1 MIAAFGARVAQ
12 ADQQFVRQSHAEW
25 DSSKTA
31 MVHSSALPSRVR
43 QHPVHLTLL
52 VPELIWPEPSDQFTL
67 GKLAAP
73 GLEWLLARAQ
83 FERRLRLP
91 FETSL
96 SKLFGLDNAPFGA
109 LRLLGEG
116 HAGANEG
123 HWLCADPVHLR
134 FHQERIILAD
144 AGAFDLEYEEAQALA
159 ASLNSEFVDIGH
171 FHVASARR
179 WYLRLNI
186 AVNHQ
191 SEPISAVAGRRID
204 GELSGNAQPLT
215 RWLNEVQMFLHG
227 HPVNQQREAAGK
239 PVVNSLW
246 LWGGE
251 TGETGDRPRF
261 NESQNRGL
269 SPVFPV
275 FSDNPL
281 AIGIAS
287 ADGIPRHDRPANLAA
302 LLAQTSDNPLVILD
316 QLLPD
321 VLYENSEGWRKD
333 FAALESDWF
342 LPLKNTLGN
351 RVDRISLIAPTVYGE
366 LHYTLTASDR
376 WKFWKRT
383 SPLQS
388 TAKNLAENL
397 TP

>member
-1 MIAAFGARVAQ
+1 MI
-12 ADQQFVRQSHAEW
+12 
-25 DSSKTA
+25 DSR
-31 MVHSSALPSRVR
+31 LPLPVEL
-43 QHPVHLTLL
+43 PVHLTLL

-73 GLEWLLARAQ
+73 GLEWLISRAQ
-83 FERRLRLP
+83 LERLQRRP

-96 SKLFGLDNAPFGA
+96 GKLFGLDHAPFGA

-134 FHQERIILAD
+134 FHQERILLAD
-144 AGAFDLEYEEAQALA
+144 AGAFDLDDDEAHALA
-159 ASLNSEFVDIGH
+159 AALNSEFADIGE
-171 FHVASARR
+171 FHVATARR
-179 WYLRLNI
+179 WYLRLNV

-204 GELSGNAQPLT
+204 GELSSSAQPLT

-246 LWGGE
+246 LWGGQTE
-251 TGETGDRPRF
+251 TAETGDRSRF
-261 NESQNRGL
+261 FESENRDL
-269 SPVFPV
+269 SPVLPPAFSAV

-281 AIGIAS
+281 AIGIARAAAIPLHDKPAS
-287 ADGIPRHDRPANLAA
+287 LADLPAETGKSP
-302 LLAQTSDNPLVILD
+302 LLILD

-321 VLYENSEGWRKD
+321 VLYENSEGWRSD

-342 LPLKNTLGN
+342 LPLKNALGN

-376 WKFWKRT
+376 WKFWKRS

>member
-1 MIAAFGARVAQ
+1 
-12 ADQQFVRQSHAEW
+12 
-25 DSSKTA
+25 
-31 MVHSSALPSRVR
+31 MVHSCALPSRVR

-73 GLEWLLARAQ
+73 GLEWLLARAR
-83 FERRLRLP
+83 FERQARRP

-96 SKLFGLDNAPFGA
+96 GHLFGLDAAPFGA

-144 AGAFDLEYEEAQALA
+144 AGAFDLDDDEAQALA
-159 ASLNSEFVDIGH
+159 AALNSEFADIGQ
-171 FHVASARR
+171 FHVVTARR
-179 WYLRLNI
+179 WYLRLTV

-204 GELSGNAQPLT
+204 GELSSNAQPLT

-239 PVVNSLW
+239 PAVNSLW
-246 LWGGE
+246 LWGGD
-251 TGETGDRPRF
+251 TGDRPRF
-261 NESQNRGL
+261 NESENRGL
-269 SPVFPV
+269 SPVSPVSRPV
-275 FSDNPL
+275 FSAVFADNPL
-281 AIGIAS
+281 AIGIAR
-287 ADGIPRHDRPANLAA
+287 AAAIPLHDKPASLAA
-302 LLAQTSDNPLVILD
+302 LPAEAGKSPLLILD

-321 VLYENSEGWRKD
+321 ILYENSEGWRSD
-333 FAALESDWF
+333 FAALDNDWF
-342 LPLKNTLGN
+342 LPLKNALGK

-376 WKFWKRT
+376 WKFWKSA
-383 SPLQS
+383 SPIQS

-397 TP
+397 MP